1 MIPTLTSPYDLPFQ
15 AISGLKIPSVLS
27 AALSVLHYCHYLG
40 RELFRLE
47 FRSEAPAQYLA
58 GVFLNAQCG
67 QQDFV
72 RAAAKVVLIAKE
84 CLGVVEEGGRLTG
97 CVEGLWESLKLPSTA
112 ALQYSAQRFTV
123 WDSDPDDDTKPWFS
137 QFWWPISVVIAR
149 ITLVVRRVFD
159 LLASCWRLHMNMW
172 GLSEGLS
179 ADPRIQSEAIDD
191 LLVNLGDVADQVGG
205 PDKRLARAVA
215 QYRPWIDRALQL
227 MGIQWSAQAIVDT
240 LEGFAVKADQVSGLL
255 ALPLQ
260 GAGTACEGA
269 VSVVGELFS

>member
-1 MIPTLTSPYDLPFQ
+1 
-15 AISGLKIPSVLS
+15 
-27 AALSVLHYCHYLG
+27 
-40 RELFRLE
+40 
-47 FRSEAPAQYLA
+47 
-58 GVFLNAQCG
+58 
-67 QQDFV
+67 
-72 RAAAKVVLIAKE
+72 
-84 CLGVVEEGGRLTG
+84 
-97 CVEGLWESLKLPSTA
+97 
-112 ALQYSAQRFTV
+112 
-123 WDSDPDDDTKPWFS
+123 
-137 QFWWPISVVIAR
+137 
-149 ITLVVRRVFD
+149 
-159 LLASCWRLHMNMW
+159 MNMW